1 MLCKAYPDKC
11 KLLKQRTWGCLSPRI
26 AIQKKNLRLSTAAW
40 CASTVRG
47 YVIAFH
53 SPMNWTF
60 SFAITQT
67 VADGKWSHQHATPI
81 TPELSW
87 CILRRGVAII
97 GPNGNR
103 CCVPWDMASLAQRAG
118 CQALGSWE
126 TSCCFS
132 SPHSLHIRNNL
143 LGTMSEITSLLTNWG
158 KVQSERG
165 SSNVSQWHTQIHA
178 RISCAFFCFSAL
190 HMREHTKKETN
201 CLSL

>member
-1 MLCKAYPDKC
+1 MPCKAYLHNC
-11 KLLKQRTWGCLSPRI
+11 KHLRQRRCGCLTLCITNP
-26 AIQKKNLRLSTAAW
+26 QKNLRLSSSAAW

-81 TPELSW
+81 TPELGW

-103 CCVPWDMASLAQRAG
+103 CCVPWDMTSLAQRAA

-126 TSCCFS
+126 TSRCFS
-132 SPHSLHIRNNL
+132 SPHSGNNL
-143 LGTMSEITSLLTNWG
+143 SGG
-158 KVQSERG
+158 KKCR
-165 SSNVSQWHTQIHA
+165 
-178 RISCAFFCFSAL
+178 
-190 HMREHTKKETN
+190 K
-201 CLSL
+201 

>member
-1 MLCKAYPDKC
+1 MLLVVFIEPWAPKYTVICC
-11 KLLKQRTWGCLSPRI
+11 VKLILTTVNSSNRELEAVYNPQR
-26 AIQKKNLRLSTAAW
+26 NLRLSAAAW

-103 CCVPWDMASLAQRAG
+103 CCVPWDMASLAQHAG
-118 CQALGSWE
+118 CQALGAPE

-143 LGTMSEITSLLTNWG
+143 SGTMS
-158 KVQSERG
+158 
-165 SSNVSQWHTQIHA
+165 
-178 RISCAFFCFSAL
+178 
-190 HMREHTKKETN
+190 
-201 CLSL
+201 

>member
-1 MLCKAYPDKC
+1 MRLFESLYCNP
-11 KLLKQRTWGCLSPRI
+11 L
-26 AIQKKNLRLSTAAW
+26 KNLRLSTAAW

-97 GPNGNR
+97 GSNGNR
-103 CCVPWDMASLAQRAG
+103 CCVPWDMACLAQCAV

-132 SPHSLHIRNNL
+132 SPHSLHIQNNL
-143 LGTMSEITSLLTNWG
+143 PGTMSGIASLLANW
-158 KVQSERG
+158 VQSKKGPR
-165 SSNVSQWHTQIHA
+165 SQLHTRMYAEISHA
-178 RISCAFFCFSAL
+178 FLCFSQ
-190 HMREHTKKETN
+190 RKKETN
-201 CLSL
+201 CLSQ